1 VREEMRKALLDR
13 DFSNGPRSVEG
24 MELSPKARQRGW
36 LWSSRVREIA
46 KRSGY
51 DSDVKSG
58 AAAGTH
64 GAVHQEGAKRE

>member
-1 VREEMRKALLDR
+1 MV
-13 DFSNGPRSVEG
+13 V
-24 MELSPKARQRGW
+24 SPKARQRGW